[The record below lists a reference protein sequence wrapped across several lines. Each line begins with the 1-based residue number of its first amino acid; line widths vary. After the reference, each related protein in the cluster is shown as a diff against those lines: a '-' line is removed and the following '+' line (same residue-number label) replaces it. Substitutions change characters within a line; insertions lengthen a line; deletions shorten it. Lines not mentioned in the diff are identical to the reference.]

1 MRILVD
7 LGSHVA
13 GTPVVTQVE
22 KTPDGALGDTLTPL
36 NGKYLLPV
44 PLGEFAL
51 DSGTDYVLPI
61 DGGDLSSKAYALLL
75 STFPMY
81 GHIYFNPLLTGA
93 NVSELDLTA
102 QFLVVPTPPAV
113 PYTLPTRFQTGSQG
127 VATMPMMTAVL
138 PLNPKVTAPN
148 PERPGILITTEIDIS
163 VQTGGVG
170 ADDFMVYWKLY
181 EFTTQDDI
189 VDDTINQPAVKLV
202 QEIEPDQTD
211 FSVYLSPDNG
221 VHWCE
226 VDYLT
231 AIAFGA
237 KTTKFR
243 LAFRNDSA
251 AKRFLVSFAVL
262 F

>member
-22 KTPDGALGDTLTPL
+22 KTPAGALQATPTPI
-36 NGKYLLPV
+36 NGKYLHPV

-51 DSGTDYVLPI
+51 EPNDYVLPI

-75 STFPMY
+75 ATFPMY
-81 GHIYFNPLLTGA
+81 GHVYFNPLLTAA
-93 NVSELDLTA
+93 NIAELDLNA

-113 PYTLPTRFQTGSQG
+113 PYTIPSRFQTGDAVIG
-127 VATMPMMTAVL
+127 TMPMMTAVL
-138 PLNPKVTAPN
+138 PLNTKCTPN
-148 PERPGILITTEIDIS
+148 RPGMLITQEIDIS
-163 VQTGGVG
+163 VQTSGVG
-170 ADDFMVYWKLY
+170 ADEFMVYWKLY
-181 EFTTQDDI
+181 DFLVVDDI
-189 VDDTINQPAVKLV
+189 VDDTINEPAVKLV

-243 LAFRNDSA
+243 LAFRNDSTT
-251 AKRFLVSFAVL
+251 KRYLASFAVM